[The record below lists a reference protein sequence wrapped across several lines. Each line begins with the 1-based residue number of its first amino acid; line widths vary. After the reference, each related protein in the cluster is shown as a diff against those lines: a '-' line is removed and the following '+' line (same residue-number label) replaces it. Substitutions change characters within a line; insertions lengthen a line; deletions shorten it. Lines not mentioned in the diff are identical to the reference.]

1 MTFGNKKE
9 FRSGAAD
16 DEKFFVSSKSP
27 ERARGGEGRGGPG
40 SLQSSACSEMSLGGA
55 VTDGRMGGRCAA
67 GGRLTVALGA
77 RSDSVSPLPPSSL
90 LPPPGCLAGG
100 GRARRGAGEAGGAV
114 HSFVEDRCCSS
125 SAGRALHGYMAILS
139 VTCFSWRIRRTS
151 QLLSGAHPTQAGD
164 CRRQGEGALNR
175 RNLVMCTF
183 LRSSSFGRSGE

>member
-1 MTFGNKKE
+1 MTFGNKKG

-27 ERARGGEGRGGPG
+27 ERAGGGEGRGGPG

-90 LPPPGCLAGG
+90 LPPPGLAGG

-125 SAGRALHGYMAILS
+125 SAGRVTWLCYMAILS

-164 CRRQGEGALNR
+164 CRRQGEGALSQEEFSYVYFSQVR
-175 RNLVMCTF
+175 TSM
-183 LRSSSFGRSGE
+183 